1 MKPGIKAYFTFNRT
15 ERWGV
20 MALVILLLVLVG
32 VKATMHLWLKP
43 EKNEAK
49 EQAMRTAWQVFKTK
63 QVAEADAAKQSPQ
76 NAATK
81 DTTVPKSHVA
91 AKPVLF
97 AFDPN
102 TVDSAT
108 LRRFGLREKT
118 TSIFLHW
125 RAKGKVFR
133 RKEEL
138 RKVYTLT
145 EEEYLRLEPYIVI
158 GDQP

>member
-1 MKPGIKAYFTFNRT
+1 MKPDIKAYFTFNRT

-20 MALVILLLVLVG
+20 MALVILLAILVTG
-32 VKATMHLWLKP
+32 KATMHLWVKP
-43 EKNEAK
+43 EKNEVK
-49 EQAMRTAWQVFKTK
+49 EQAMRAAWLAFKSK
-63 QVAEADAAKQSPQ
+63 QVAEERPAGKKSAI
-76 NAATK
+76 ATLK
-81 DTTVPKSHVA
+81 DSTLPK
-91 AKPVLF
+91 KPIVTATPLF
-97 AFDPN
+97 EFDPN

-108 LRRFGLREKT
+108 LRRLGLREKT

-133 RKEEL
+133 RKEEF

-158 GDQP
+158 ANKP